1 MKSIFKNIG
10 KMVVFSIVLLLLCGI
25 IYPLFLTGVS
35 QLLFNY
41 KANGSIVEVDGK
53 AVGSELVGQDF
64 TDSRFM
70 KCRP

>member
-1 MKSIFKNIG
+1 MEIG
-10 KMVVFSIVLLLLCGI
+10 KQLLITRGSLTTFVLLLLCGI

-35 QLLFNY
+35 QLLLNY
-41 KANGSIVEVDGK
+41 KANGSIVEVN
-53 AVGSELVGQDF
+53 VSELVGQDF

>member
-35 QLLFNY
+35 QLLLNY
-41 KANGSIVEVDGK
+41 KANGSIVEVN
-53 AVGSELVGQDF
+53 GSELVGQDF